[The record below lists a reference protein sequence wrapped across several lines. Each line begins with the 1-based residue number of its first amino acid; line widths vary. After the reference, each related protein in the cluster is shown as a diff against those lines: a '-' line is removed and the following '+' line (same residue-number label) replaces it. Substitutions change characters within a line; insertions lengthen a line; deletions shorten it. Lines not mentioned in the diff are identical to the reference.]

1 MSPITHPSLPRG
13 RFTRFQKLALST
25 TAATYLLIFVGS
37 LVRASGSGLG
47 CPDWPKCFGGWVPPV
62 RADDLPAGFDRALF
76 NVTQTWIEYVNRLVG
91 VAIGLLIFATLV
103 TAIVDHR
110 RDLRTVGASAAAF
123 VLVAVEGWIGAKVV
137 EHELRAWIVTVHML
151 LALVIVSLLLYATHR
166 AFAPDATPT
175 RESPRRRTLTLALAV
190 LAILMVQVGLGT
202 LVRGSI
208 DTAVGPYPTMP
219 RSDWMSVAG
228 AFDLPHRQL
237 AVVVFMAT
245 GALFWRVRRLHAS
258 DRSLTAFALSAFVC
272 ATVQI
277 VGGLMLAYGGMPA
290 AIQVVHLGAAS
301 LLSGALTLTALT
313 ARQDSATAT
322 R

>member
-13 RFTRFQKLALST
+13 PLTRFQKLALLT
-25 TAATYLLIFVGS
+25 TAATYLLIVVGS

-47 CPDWPKCFGGWVPPV
+47 CPDWPKCFGGWVPPL
-62 RADDLPAGFDRALF
+62 RAEELPAGFDRALF

-110 RDLRTVGASAAAF
+110 RELRIVGASAAAF
-123 VLVAVEGWIGAKVV
+123 VLVALEGWIGAKVV

-151 LALVIVSLLLYATHR
+151 LALVIVSLLLYATR
-166 AFAPDATPT
+166 TAFAPDALPT
-175 RESPRRRTLTLALAV
+175 RDPERRRTLTAALVVLAV
-190 LAILMVQVGLGT
+190 LFIQVGLGT

-219 RSDWMSVAG
+219 RSEWITVAG

-237 AVVVFMAT
+237 AVVVFFAT
-245 GALFWRVRRLHAS
+245 AYLVWRVRRVHAL
-258 DRSLTAFALSAFVC
+258 DRVLRASAWWAFAFASL
-272 ATVQI
+272 QI
-277 VGGLMLAYGGMPA
+277 IGGLVLAYGGLPA
-290 AIQVVHLGAAS
+290 PMQVVHLGAAS
-301 LLSGALTLTALT
+301 LLSGALTLTALV
-313 ARQDSATAT
+313 ARQDSGATK